1 LEKAAIGLNALLVVV
16 LREAMAV
23 TGGAAVFLGA
33 MDVDPPLFAAAEDQ
47 PPGRSPNPAACR
59 TMLID
64 TPAQQE
70 AMRHGTAASLLRNRR
85 ILGRLARFWR
95 PCSRWQQLRIARLS

>member
-1 LEKAAIGLNALLVVV
+1 LLVVV

-23 TGGAAVFLGA
+23 TGGAAVFLGVA
-33 MDVDPPLFAAAEDQ
+33 MDVDPPLFAAAEDH
-47 PPGRSPNPAACR
+47 PAGRSTNPAAFT

-70 AMRHGTAASLLRNRR
+70 SMRHGTAAFLLRNRR
-85 ILGRLARFWR
+85 ILGRLVRFWR
-95 PCSRWQQLRIARLS
+95 PCRRWQQLRIARLS